1 MDKLDDETW
10 AVCAFKHEAF
20 YIVYAD
26 KEKQIIDD
34 VRFADP
40 ENKYP
45 YTKEYGRSYGSD
57 IIWRKIEEI
66 AKKYR
71 LDGRQYD
78 RNGFSFSAQKIMKT
92 EDIEQHKK
100 LYALYQFWQT
110 KEKDYQLKKYNRYME
125 LIKIISETHKEEFEE
140 LSKIAHISP
149 PYLPPD
155 TIEYKEKYKETT
167 EEIKKR
173 YTEKLT
179 REKLVRVEIY
189 QKYLK
194 NNEIRSQINE
204 LEQKINKLKSEI
216 V

>member
-1 MDKLDDETW
+1 MDKLENESW
-10 AVCAFKHEAF
+10 ADCAFKHEAF

-26 KEKQIIDD
+26 KEEQIIDD

-40 ENKYP
+40 DKYYYP
-45 YTKEYGRSYGSD
+45 YTSEYRHSYGTD

-78 RNGFSFSAQKIMKT
+78 RNGFSFSAQKNMKS
-92 EDIEQHKK
+92 EDIERHKK
-100 LYALYQFWQT
+100 LYSLYQFWQI
-110 KEKDYQLKKYNRYME
+110 KEKDYELKKYKRYME

-140 LSKIAHISP
+140 LSKIARISP
-149 PYLPPD
+149 PYLSLD
-155 TIEYKEKYKETT
+155 MIEYKETAKVSNE
-167 EEIKKR
+167 R

-179 REKLVRVEIY
+179 REKHERVEIY
-189 QKYLK
+189 KKYLK

-204 LEQKINKLKSEI
+204 LEQKINKLKDKF